1 MIEGFKQWCG
11 LTSMHGVINSTHIV
25 IYRPKTFFS
34 WILLL
39 YHKTNGYLIVVHDIV
54 NYNKKILDICLNLLG
69 SVNDFTYYVGLH
81 CINVLNI
88 KVGLMLGKV

>member
-1 MIEGFKQWCG
+1 MNVMIEGFKQWCG

-25 IYRPKTFFS
+25 IYR
-34 WILLL
+34 LL